1 MAISW
6 HADKDAE
13 RLKKEIRTPLPLNLL
28 FGMLQWRMSPFS
40 HHLPDAELRK
50 KKHGKKTSTPF
61 VLCQC
66 SAAAKIREGK
76 GC

>member
-13 RLKKEIRTPLPLNLL
+13 RLKKEIQTPLPLNLL
-28 FGMLQWRMSPFS
+28 FGMLQWRMSSFS

-50 KKHGKKTSTPF
+50 KNMERKQARLSY
-61 VLCQC
+61 
-66 SAAAKIREGK
+66 SANARLLQR
-76 GC
+76 